1 MASTLRQIFAFSGV
15 LAARAGGKDSFA
27 LAEHALALA
36 AQARQERAAQ
46 ERPAREGTRQR
57 GTGQE
62 QEPTLVCYVPTA
74 VGDAQAAIDF
84 YHDKFAG
91 RADAQLSVLRLF
103 TQPSVPDVA
112 AHLLRQDLILVE
124 GGSVVNLMAVWRA
137 HGLPRILRRCW
148 AAGVVLAGASAG
160 SLCWHAGG
168 PTDSFSDR
176 LDPFTGGLGLLPY
189 SNGVHDDYPDQP
201 RREVYRAMVAGGV
214 LPGGY
219 ATEDGT
225 GLHYQGTSLHEAVS
239 ILPGKRA
246 WRVAP
251 GPGGSYTEEPIVPRP
266 I

>member
-1 MASTLRQIFAFSGV
+1 MASPLRQIFAFSGV
-15 LAARAGGKDSFA
+15 LDSGPGEKDSFG
-27 LAEHALALA
+27 LAEHAIALA
-36 AQARQERAAQ
+36 TQAGQGRARRNRAGQEHG
-46 ERPAREGTRQR
+46 RPAQ
-57 GTGQE
+57 
-62 QEPTLVCYVPTA
+62 VCYVPTA

-84 YHDKFAG
+84 YEDKFAARDG
-91 RADAQLSVLRLF
+91 ARLSVLRLF
-103 TQPSVPDVA
+103 TQPSVPDIA
-112 AHLLRQDLILVE
+112 AHLLSQDLILVE

-160 SLCWHAGG
+160 SLCWHVGG

-189 SNGVHDDYPDQP
+189 SNGVHDDFPGQP
-201 RREVYRAMVAGGV
+201 RRQVYRAMVAQGI

-225 GLHYQGTSLHEAVS
+225 GLHYLGTNLHEVVS
-239 ILPGKRA
+239 IRPGKRA
-246 WRVAP
+246 WRVDPAP
-251 GPGGSYTEEPIVPRP
+251 GGRCTEEPIEPRP